1 MSTIPYTAP
10 HLNGSRIGQDATRWS
25 RQAGTRA
32 VWFASMVW
40 VFLGAL
46 FEGLAAYR
54 RYEDLQSRGASHDSA
69 LRQALLHRSPLDREE
84 LDCATNNES

>member
-1 MSTIPYTAP
+1 
-10 HLNGSRIGQDATRWS
+10 
-25 RQAGTRA
+25 
-32 VWFASMVW
+32 MVW
-40 VFLGAL
+40 AFFGAL
-46 FEGLAAYR
+46 FEGLATYR